1 MPAGG
6 SLVWQEMPLRTR
18 LLAIALAALL
28 APACSDDPGNPFDQF
43 SFSRPPSE
51 AAILLYVSGAWAA
64 ETGAPRELFALDA
77 SGTVERLTSCTQRAD
92 PCDFLQIA
100 PSSNP
105 ERLVAVRGA
114 IGGDPEASALFF
126 VDLDRSVETIIAPAR
141 RVQGADWS
149 FDDSLVIYSNGESED
164 LRAVAP
170 NGDEDRP
177 LAETPG
183 FRERSPRLEPGLSF
197 AVHEGLEETPGKSLI
212 YAFQGG
218 PASPPA
224 LTGGGP
230 GSERLN
236 GTPYIVGSDAS
247 PVTSPNAQFVAFRR
261 LTGTGNGGLGTWDIL
276 YTSVSDPESE
286 PVVVAGGGDV
296 FRGAPDWGL
305 DGRIV
310 FVETD
315 AAAGESRIVTIQP
328 TGEDRQVLHVED
340 AGYRMGAPRWLR

>member
-1 MPAGG
+1 
-6 SLVWQEMPLRTR
+6 MPLRTR
-18 LLAIALAALL
+18 LLAVVLAALL
-28 APACSDDPGNPFDQF
+28 APACSDDTTNPFDEF
-43 SFSRPPSE
+43 SFSRPPS
-51 AAILLYVSGAWAA
+51 ADAILFYVSGAWAA

-77 SGTVERLTSCTQRAD
+77 EGVPERLTSCTQRSD
-92 PCDFLQIA
+92 PCDFLEMA

-105 ERLVAVRGA
+105 DRIVAVRGT
-114 IGGDPEASALFF
+114 IGGDPEATALYF
-126 VDLDRSVETIIAPAR
+126 VDLGRSVETIIAPAR

-149 FDDSLVIYSNGESED
+149 YDDSLVIYSNGASED

-170 NGDEDRP
+170 NGEEDRP
-177 LAETPG
+177 LSDTPD

-197 AVHEGLEETPGKSLI
+197 AVHEGLTETPGKSLI
-212 YAFQGG
+212 YAFQGETAA
-218 PASPPA
+218 PIA

-230 GSERLN
+230 GSERLE

-276 YTSVSDPESE
+276 YTSVSDPEAE
-286 PVVVAGGGDV
+286 PVVIAGGGDIH
-296 FRGAPDWGL
+296 RGAPDWGL

-315 AAAGESRIVTIQP
+315 AAAGEARMVAIQP
-328 TGEDRQVLHVED
+328 TGDDRQVLHVED
-340 AGYRMGAPRWLR
+340 AGFRMSSPRWLR

>member
-1 MPAGG
+1 M
-6 SLVWQEMPLRTR
+6 SLRAK
-18 LLAIALAALL
+18 LLAVVLAALL
-28 APACSDDPGNPFDQF
+28 APACSNDEGNPFDQF

-51 AAILLYVSGAWAA
+51 SAIIFYVSGAWAEEA
-64 ETGAPRELFALDA
+64 GGPRELFAVDA
-77 SGTVERLTSCTQRAD
+77 SGTVERLTSCGQRSA
-92 PCDFLQIA
+92 PCDFLEVA

-105 ERLVAVRGA
+105 ERIVAVRGT

-126 VDLDRSVETIIAPAR
+126 VDLGRSVETIIAPAR

-149 FDDSLVIYSNGESED
+149 YDDSLVIYSNGESED

-170 NGDEDRP
+170 NGDDDRS
-177 LAETPG
+177 LTDTPD

-197 AVHEGLEETPGKSLI
+197 AVHEGLEETPGKSRI
-212 YAFQGG
+212 FAFQGETD
-218 PASPPA
+218 SPFA
-224 LTGGGP
+224 LTAGGP
-230 GSERLN
+230 GSEQLA

-276 YTSVSDPESE
+276 YTSISDSEFE

-296 FRGAPDWGL
+296 YRGAPDWGL

-315 AAAGESRIVTIQP
+315 ASAAESRIVVIQP
-328 TGEDRQVLHVED
+328 TGDERQVLHVED
-340 AGYRMGAPRWLR
+340 AGYRMGSPRWLR